1 MKPAPGGVGS
11 AEPVDIGP
19 QEVAQAAGTQRQ
31 RLLEM
36 GVGAGDAVGWL
47 AWNGVAGLG
56 LLRACEE
63 LGARFVPLNWRLA
76 PAELATIAVHAGLQL
91 LLHDEACAGLAQ
103 TVGAVLPEAVPRAP
117 GHEPGDLMLVY
128 TSGTTG
134 TPKGAVHTAAA
145 MQANARAAVLT
156 QGLGP
161 ATRTLAVL
169 PMFHVGGLCIQVL
182 PTLAAAGRVRLHPR
196 FDPGAWLRDVQ
207 AWRPTTSLLVPAT
220 MRAVVEHPDWGST
233 DLSSLA
239 FISAGSSVVP
249 PALIEAFH
257 ARGVPVAQVYGSTE
271 TGPVSIVLPPQEA
284 LTHLGKVGHPAPG
297 VRVRL
302 LGVDGRD
309 VADGEVGEILVS
321 GDNVMRGYHREP
333 EHPAFQGGWF
343 HSGDLAWRDAEGRY
357 EVVGRSK
364 DMVISGGENIYPA
377 EIENLLEGLPGLLEC
392 AAVGVPDTQ
401 WGEVVVL
408 AVVRRAGDEAGEQA
422 RLQPDG
428 APAERAASPPRC
440 DETSVRSALEGRLAR
455 YKHPKRIV
463 FVPSLPKTALGKV
476 RKAELV
482 AQLQGD

>member
-1 MKPAPGGVGS
+1 MKPASGSVG
-11 AEPVDIGP
+11 AAQPVDIGP
-19 QEVAQAAGTQRQ
+19 QEVADAARVQRQ
-31 RLLEM
+31 RLLEL

-56 LLRACEE
+56 LLQACEQ

-76 PAELATIAVHAGLQL
+76 PAELATIAEHAGLQQ
-91 LLHDEACAGLAQ
+91 LLHDEACAALAQ
-103 TVGAVLPEAVPRAP
+103 AVRALRPAAVAHPL

-145 MQANARAAVLT
+145 MRANARAAVLT

-182 PTLAAAGRVRLHPR
+182 PTLAAGGRVRLHPR

-220 MRAVVEHPDWGST
+220 MRALVEHPEWAAA

-284 LTHLGKVGHPAPG
+284 LAHLGKAGRPAPG

-302 LGVDGRD
+302 LGVGGRD

-333 EHPAFQGGWF
+333 DHPAFRDGWF
-343 HSGDLAWRDAEGRY
+343 HSGDLARRDGVGRY

-392 AAVGVPDTQ
+392 AAVGLPDPQ

-408 AVVRRAGDEAGEQA
+408 AVVRKADEDATA
-422 RLQPDG
+422 
-428 APAERAASPPRC
+428 PPRC
-440 DETSVRSALEGRLAR
+440 DEAAVRSALEGRLAR

-476 RKAELV
+476 QKSKLV
-482 AQLQGD
+482 EQLQRD